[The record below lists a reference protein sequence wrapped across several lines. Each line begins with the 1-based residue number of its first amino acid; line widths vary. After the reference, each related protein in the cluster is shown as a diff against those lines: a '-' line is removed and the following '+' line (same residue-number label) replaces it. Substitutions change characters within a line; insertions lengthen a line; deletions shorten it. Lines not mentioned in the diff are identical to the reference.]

1 MNRALA
7 DDLERIAAAA
17 AGFAAPEERVSAVVA
32 AEPLGAGRVYL
43 CAYESGDGH
52 TWLALDDAGAPIAS
66 RRLVREAASLA
77 ALCEVAEDVAGIEP
91 GPRVATPAYLDEL
104 GARAG
109 AEDGFAA
116 AVQQAMPSVDDLAA
130 EVERTYKGP
139 LE

>member
-1 MNRALA
+1 M
-7 DDLERIAAAA
+7 
-17 AGFAAPEERVSAVVA
+17 
-32 AEPLGAGRVYL
+32 
-43 CAYESGDGH
+43 
-52 TWLALDDAGAPIAS
+52 
-66 RRLVREAASLA
+66 REAASLA

-104 GARAG
+104 GAKAQ

-116 AVQQAMPSVDDLAA
+116 AVQQAMPSVEELAA